1 MTISIS
7 SLKAARAAMSQ
18 GRYVYDVDHGT
29 VEAPEAGPNQFLGK
43 TICEMYISNALH
55 NGAGI
60 VATHNAFDVYAEV
73 VEAALA
79 HRDAEII
86 HSQNVATMHT
96 ALSQRAYN
104 AAAAQSGNSM
114 VATRQTWADL
124 CAALAK
130 VKP

>member
-1 MTISIS
+1 MTISLS
-7 SLKAARAAMSQ
+7 ALKAARQAMSQ

-60 VATHNAFDVYAEV
+60 VATHNAADVLIEI
-73 VEAALA
+73 VEAVQEW
-79 HRDAEII
+79 RDWNWRHGAPPIR
-86 HSQNVATMHT
+86 
-96 ALSQRAYN
+96 LL
-104 AAAAQSGNSM
+104 
-114 VATRQTWADL
+114 D
-124 CAALAK
+124 ALAK